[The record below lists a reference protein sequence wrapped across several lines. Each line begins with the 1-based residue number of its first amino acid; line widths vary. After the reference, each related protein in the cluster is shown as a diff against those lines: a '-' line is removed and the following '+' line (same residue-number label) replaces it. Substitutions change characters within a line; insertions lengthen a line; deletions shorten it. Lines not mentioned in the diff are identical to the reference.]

1 MFDESGD
8 IPLRSVGEQK
18 RIEFPQNCAL
28 LFPVP
33 FMYERRKEE
42 RNAEAKERTQRKGAR
57 DGGRREDEMIA
68 PFSFRF
74 CNCVLNVR
82 VIKEGFDGKKSRQ
95 NEK

>member
-18 RIEFPQNCAL
+18 REDFPKTAL
-28 LFPVP
+28 TLSHTF
-33 FMYERRKEE
+33 YIRKKKRRTK
-42 RNAEAKERTQRKGAR
+42 RRAKERTQRKGAR
-57 DGGRREDEMIA
+57 DGGRREDKMIA

>member
-18 RIEFPQNCAL
+18 REDFPKTAAL
-28 LFPVP
+28 LFLVP
-33 FMYERRKEE
+33 FTYERRKEE
-42 RNAEAKERTQRKGAR
+42 LHAEAQERTQRKGAR

-82 VIKEGFDGKKSRQ
+82 GIKEGFDGKKSTQ

>member
-1 MFDESGD
+1 MLDESGD
-8 IPLRSVGEQK
+8 IPLRSVGDQRRED
-18 RIEFPQNCAL
+18 FPKTAL
-28 LFPVP
+28 YSFLYLLKPT
-33 FMYERRKEE
+33 EEKEE
-42 RNAEAKERTQRKGAR
+42 LNAEAKERTQRKGAR

>member
-1 MFDESGD
+1 VFDESGD

-28 LFPVP
+28 LFLVP
-33 FMYERRKEE
+33 FICERRKEE
-42 RNAEAKERTQRKGAR
+42 LHAEAKERTQRKGAR

-95 NEK
+95 KEK